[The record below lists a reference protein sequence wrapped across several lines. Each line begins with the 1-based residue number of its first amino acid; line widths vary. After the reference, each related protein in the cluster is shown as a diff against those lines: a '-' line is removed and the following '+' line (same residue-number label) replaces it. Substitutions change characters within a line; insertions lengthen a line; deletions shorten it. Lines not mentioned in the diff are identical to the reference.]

1 MEGNQRE
8 IQKHKKELIDWT
20 GELCNELRHQLSYQN
35 FGARITKELNN
46 MNKFQELRDREKDYN
61 QKIKQV
67 IEDQQQAID
76 AYTKDVDEFKQQIAE
91 KK

>member
-1 MEGNQRE
+1 
-8 IQKHKKELIDWT
+8 
-20 GELCNELRHQLSYQN
+20 
-35 FGARITKELNN
+35 
-46 MNKFQELRDREKDYN
+46 LRDREKDYN

>member
-1 MEGNQRE
+1 MEGNQRQ

-20 GELCNELRHQLSYQN
+20 GELCNELRGQLSYQY
-35 FGARITKELNN
+35 FASKISKELSN

-76 AYTKDVDEFKQQIAE
+76 AYTKDVDEFKSQIAD